1 MTSWQPFHES
11 PRVTLLRTV
20 GIALVAGGV
29 VAHWWGGLGRWPLAT
44 AVMLWPS
51 LGGHWLE
58 LWFLNWLRPRIPAAR
73 PVQVVVR
80 LAVWFMGGLGLGFG
94 MRLTVIAFTGRH
106 STQWPAWWAAGLA
119 FLGIE
124 FTAQA
129 ALQVRGRP
137 SFFNGR
143 G

>member
-1 MTSWQPFHES
+1 
-11 PRVTLLRTV
+11 
-20 GIALVAGGV
+20 
-29 VAHWWGGLGRWPLAT
+29 
-44 AVMLWPS
+44 
-51 LGGHWLE
+51 
-58 LWFLNWLRPRIPAAR
+58 
-73 PVQVVVR
+73 VR

-94 MRLTVIAFTGRH
+94 MRLTVIASTGRH

-124 FTAQA
+124 LTAQA
-129 ALQVRGRP
+129 ALEFRGRP